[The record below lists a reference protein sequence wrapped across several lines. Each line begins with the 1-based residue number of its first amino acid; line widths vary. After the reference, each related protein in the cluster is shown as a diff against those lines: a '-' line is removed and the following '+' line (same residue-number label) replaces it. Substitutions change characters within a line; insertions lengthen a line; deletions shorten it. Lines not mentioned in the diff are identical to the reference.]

1 MKKRF
6 LACLLALCLLVCG
19 GLPMGASAIEIAD
32 STILAQ
38 HFQLDGSGEFTK
50 ETFSSTT
57 SHHLTPGSFGD
68 ISIEDNS
75 TANLYVESTDMSEL
89 EFGVPILMLAPG
101 DRDHILSGVFNQFLS
116 ALTEPVE

>member
-75 TANLYVESTDMSEL
+75 TANLYVESTDMSECWRR
-89 EFGVPILMLAPG
+89 EIATIFC
-101 DRDHILSGVFNQFLS
+101 REY
-116 ALTEPVE
+116 LTNFCRR

>member
-57 SHHLTPGSFGD
+57 SHHLTPGSFAQPQGD
-68 ISIEDNS
+68 
-75 TANLYVESTDMSEL
+75 APMAVRLAAGNL
-89 EFGVPILMLAPG
+89 PG
-101 DRDHILSGVFNQFLS
+101 GGHVQ
-116 ALTEPVE
+116 PVVL

>member
-1 MKKRF
+1 
-6 LACLLALCLLVCG
+6 
-19 GLPMGASAIEIAD
+19 MGASAIEIAD

-89 EFGVPILMLAPG
+89 EFGVPILTDEIGNTWYLRKMLAPG